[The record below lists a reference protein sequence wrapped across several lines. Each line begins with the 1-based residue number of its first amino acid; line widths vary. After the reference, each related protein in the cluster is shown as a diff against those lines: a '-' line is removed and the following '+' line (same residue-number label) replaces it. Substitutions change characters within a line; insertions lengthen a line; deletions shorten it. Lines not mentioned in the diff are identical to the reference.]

1 MQPITKEQAG
11 DFVSSTWE
19 KFKSL
24 AATDKTPEE
33 MRLELASSIAV
44 VGEQL
49 DNVPERWLPPGVRE
63 MYRMAVD
70 NPASDEW
77 ENVNLWKPVAD
88 FLYNLFRLGLT
99 WLEQAKITLE
109 ELLAEVV
116 NRVLSWL
123 KQPLGV

>member
-11 DFVSSTWE
+11 DFVSSTWD

-24 AATDKTPEE
+24 AATNKTPEE
-33 MRLELASSIAV
+33 MRLELAASVAV
-44 VGEQL
+44 IGEQL
-49 DNVPERWLPPGVRE
+49 DNLPERWLPPGVRE

-77 ENVNLWKPVAD
+77 ERVNLWKPVAD

-123 KQPLGV
+123 KQPLGI